1 MKVVMIR
8 HAQTEGNLKKQYVGT
23 QDVPLCTQEIET
35 LRKQGRYPN
44 IQRVYASSMC
54 RTMQTA
60 QQLFPKACIFPCDN
74 LREINLGV
82 LENKSCQIKPDLS
95 DWMQP
100 FPGGKSIFQL
110 SQRVTRGME
119 DSIENEWVQGAEYV
133 IFVMHG
139 VGIMTVLQQFSGKP
153 CPCLFSW
160 YTGNGCAWSFEV
172 NNPCLYS
179 APLKKLEYHESL
191 KLLTEF

>member
-100 FPGGKSIFQL
+100 FPGGGK
-110 SQRVTRGME
+110 
-119 DSIENEWVQGAEYV
+119 Y
-133 IFVMHG
+133 
-139 VGIMTVLQQFSGKP
+139 FSVVAKGD
-153 CPCLFSW
+153 
-160 YTGNGCAWSFEV
+160 TGNGGF
-172 NNPCLYS
+172 
-179 APLKKLEYHESL
+179 H
-191 KLLTEF
+191 